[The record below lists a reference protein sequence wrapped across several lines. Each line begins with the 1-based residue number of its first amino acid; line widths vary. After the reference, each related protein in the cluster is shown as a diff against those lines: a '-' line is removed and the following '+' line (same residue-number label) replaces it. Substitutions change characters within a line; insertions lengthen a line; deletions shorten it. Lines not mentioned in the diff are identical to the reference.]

1 MLNNRRYIELS
12 KISNA
17 ALCRDLPYSNP
28 TFLRKRGMGNTDK
41 SFNKHAELW
50 KERQRALLN
59 DLPSNAVLFPEEKGA
74 TE

>member
-50 KERQRALLN
+50 KERQRAL
-59 DLPSNAVLFPEEKGA
+59 
-74 TE
+74 